1 MVEDYYERTYLIPDS
16 CMCRHET
23 FPGFLDLGRGR
34 AEVLWWFKASLTLTR
49 KDVTG
54 GIRSCDHVVMEPKR
68 YSMNHRAMSG
78 R

>member
-1 MVEDYYERTYLIPDS
+1 MVEDYYERTHFYQTVVQAMRLS
-16 CMCRHET
+16 L
-23 FPGFLDLGRGR
+23 GFLDLGRGR